1 MPATTEII
9 PAVFSPTS
17 SASPRGDALSADIV
31 PAVVQSS
38 AAPIIT
44 PLQATTPSTFPT
56 AQVPER
62 REISLPVADA
72 SAVVREV
79 AELTHDFRMRER
91 SSVEVKF
98 NFKDETELSVRLSY
112 RDGDV
117 HATFRTDS
125 TELRAALTREWQ
137 GFAVGMAQEPRGYRI
152 ADPVFTASNGGSDF
166 AQSRDSGSSAGG
178 DARDQRQ
185 APRPDQPDLP
195 RSASPDRDFRPHVP
209 ALGHRVSSDHLL
221 HALA

>member
-1 MPATTEII
+1 MPATADIT
-9 PAVFSPTS
+9 PSLFSSNAFAS
-17 SASPRGDALSADIV
+17 SRGDSLNAEIV

-44 PLQATTPSTFPT
+44 PVQAVTPSTVSI

-62 REISLPVADA
+62 REISLPAADA

-117 HATFRTDS
+117 HTTFRTDS
-125 TELRAALTREWQ
+125 PELRAALTREWQ
-137 GFAVGMAQEPRGYRI
+137 GFAAGAALEPRGHRI
-152 ADPVFTASNGGSDF
+152 ADPVFTTSNGGSDF
-166 AQSRDSGSSAGG
+166 AQGRDSGSSAGG

-185 APRPDQPDLP
+185 ASRPDQPDLP
-195 RSASPDRDFRPHVP
+195 RAASPGRDFRPHVP
-209 ALGHRVSSDHLL
+209 ALGHRVSSDRLL

>member
-1 MPATTEII
+1 MPATADIL
-9 PAVFSPTS
+9 PSGFSPTS
-17 SASPRGDALSADIV
+17 FASPRGDSLNAEIV

-44 PLQATTPSTFPT
+44 PLQAVTPSIVSS

-62 REISLPVADA
+62 REISLPASDA

-117 HATFRTDS
+117 RTTFRTDS
-125 TELRAALTREWQ
+125 PELRAALTREWQ
-137 GFAVGMAQEPRGYRI
+137 GFVAGAALEPRGHRI
-152 ADPVFTASNGGSDF
+152 ADPVFTTSSGGFDF
-166 AQSRDSGSSAGG
+166 AQGRDPGSSAGG
-178 DARDQRQ
+178 DARHHQQSRGQ
-185 APRPDQPDLP
+185 DQPDSP
-195 RSASPDRDFRPHVP
+195 SFASPVRDFRPHAP
-209 ALGHRVSSDHLL
+209 ALGHRVSSDRLL